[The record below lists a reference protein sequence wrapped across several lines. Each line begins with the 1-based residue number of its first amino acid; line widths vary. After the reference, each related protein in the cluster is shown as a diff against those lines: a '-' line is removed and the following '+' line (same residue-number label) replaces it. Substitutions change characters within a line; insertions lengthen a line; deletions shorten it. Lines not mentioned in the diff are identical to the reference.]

1 MATMLKPTDMNKWRA
16 VAKVRKGQKLL
27 GHLLWYT
34 IGELLLDRDQL
45 EEAFVKSGVDLSRIP
60 PIHPN
65 HAFQRATA
73 NCERLRLPN
82 DDGTFTNL
90 LVRSIRDNHQQV
102 IRMLV
107 EEQVDAANQRLGYQP
122 VARMMWRDEEPDLAE
137 IQIEPGAVLS
147 DRSME
152 VLDGLQTAFD
162 EAKRQYTGRAIRA
175 MVTDLLA
182 NGQPVS
188 VRRAGGVFFVPF
200 AHNTVTR
207 QVKELVEAL
216 REAAKNDGTAAYM
229 VAVANQPDQRVM
241 VRREASHD
249 IGREIA
255 SITEKIMTWL
265 EENKRVSAP
274 MAKNAMTEVI
284 RLQGRVNEYERLL
297 GDSLGDL
304 KERTNQAKL
313 LLTSVFQ
320 NKLDV

>member
-1 MATMLKPTDMNKWRA
+1 MATMLKPTNMNNWRVVVKA
-16 VAKVRKGQKLL
+16 RKGQKLL

-45 EEAFVKSGVDLSRIP
+45 EEAFVRSGVDLSRIP
-60 PIHPN
+60 TIQPN

-90 LVRSIRDNHQQV
+90 LVRSIRDNHQEV

-122 VARMMWRDEEPDLAE
+122 VARMMWSEDDLDLAT
-137 IQIEPGAVLS
+137 IQPEPGALLS
-147 DRSME
+147 DRSLE
-152 VLDGLQTAFD
+152 VLDGLQSAFD
-162 EAKRQYTGRAIRA
+162 DAKRQYTGRAIRA

-188 VRRAGGVFFVPF
+188 VRRAGGVYFVPF

-216 REAAKNDGTAAYM
+216 RETAKNDGTAAYM
-229 VAVANQPDQRVM
+229 VAVANQPDQKVM

-249 IGREIA
+249 IGREVA
-255 SITEKIMTWL
+255 AVTEKIMTWL
-265 EENKRVSAP
+265 GENKRVSAP
-274 MAKNAMTEVI
+274 MAKNAMTEVM
-284 RLQGRVNEYERLL
+284 RLQERVSEYEQLL
-297 GDSLGDL
+297 EDNLGDL

-313 LLTSVFQ
+313 LLTNVFR

>member
-1 MATMLKPTDMNKWRA
+1 M
-16 VAKVRKGQKLL
+16 
-27 GHLLWYT
+27 
-34 IGELLLDRDQL
+34 DRDQL
-45 EEAFVKSGVDLSRIP
+45 DEAFVKSGVDVSRIP
-60 PIHPN
+60 PTHPN

-90 LVRSIRDNHQQV
+90 LMRSIRDNHQQV

-122 VARMMWRDEEPDLAE
+122 VARMMWSDEEPDLVE
-137 IQIEPGAVLS
+137 IQCEPGALLS
-147 DRSME
+147 DRSTE
-152 VLDGLQTAFD
+152 VLDGLQATFD
-162 EAKRQYTGRAIRA
+162 EAKRQYIGRAIRA
-175 MVTDLLA
+175 VVTDLLA

-200 AHNTVTR
+200 AHYTVTR
-207 QVKELVEAL
+207 QVKQLVEAL
-216 REAAKNDGTAAYM
+216 RAAAKNDGTAAYM
-229 VAVANQPDQRVM
+229 VAVANQPDQKVM

-249 IGREIA
+249 IGREVA

-265 EENKRVSAP
+265 GENKRVSAP
-274 MAKNAMTEVI
+274 MAKNAMTEVM
-284 RLQGRVNEYERLL
+284 RLQERVSEYEQMLE
-297 GDSLGDL
+297 DNLGDL

-313 LLTSVFQ
+313 LLTNVFQ